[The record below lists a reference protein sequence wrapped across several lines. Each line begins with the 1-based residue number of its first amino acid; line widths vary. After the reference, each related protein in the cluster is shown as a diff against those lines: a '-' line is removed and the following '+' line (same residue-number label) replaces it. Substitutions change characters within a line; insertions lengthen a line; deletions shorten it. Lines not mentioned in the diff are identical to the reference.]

1 VLTGAQGTP
10 EYTLLDT
17 ESQTATAYIQLADI
31 IERGLDTAL
40 GHHPVFAKRDSINAR
55 SQQLATLLGESQS
68 ALAAA
73 RQAVTDEITRLQ
85 SGGSDRARSLQA
97 TLAAAESRRTAAE
110 NSLVG
115 IVDAELRA
123 RATEMIASLKRDTEA
138 AEFGSASASFFQAID
153 AGQTP
158 TAGTTSSASI
168 APTRGAATDAAA
180 AANRPSQPQQK

>member
-1 VLTGAQGTP
+1 
-10 EYTLLDT
+10 
-17 ESQTATAYIQLADI
+17 
-31 IERGLDTAL
+31 
-40 GHHPVFAKRDSINAR
+40 VFAKRDSINAR
-55 SQQLATLLGESQS
+55 SQQLATLLGESQT

-73 RQAVTDEITRLQ
+73 RQAVTDEIGRLQ
-85 SGGSDRARSLQA
+85 NGGSDRARALQA

-110 NSLVG
+110 NSLVAV
-115 IVDAELRA
+115 VDAELRA

-168 APTRGAATDAAA
+168 APARGAAAGAEAPT
-180 AANRPSQPQQK
+180 RRSQPPQK